1 MDKRQNNCFRE
12 FDDMSPKRKEPS
24 VQVLYEYEKHY
35 MEMVKKYSQEIKFIN
50 DMLRDL
56 RQEQITFY
64 GEILLKVENKLN
76 EDKGIDDEMRKIW
89 LNRLSRNIHRSFE
102 LSEILIHNYVT
113 KKIDEFKTV
122 VDKKLREL

>member
-1 MDKRQNNCFRE
+1 
-12 FDDMSPKRKEPS
+12 
-24 VQVLYEYEKHY
+24 
-35 MEMVKKYSQEIKFIN
+35 MVKKYSQEIKFIN